1 MHTSAIQ
8 IERSGTLNLFNR
20 AGGVAMRLGV
30 KPWRLEPSRV
40 LEIAQKR
47 TGFAFE
53 GECFEEALNRLAES
67 LEGEAGLNT
76 FGRLA
81 LHQTLRRSAEA
92 RFLVEREIAKNPE
105 ILNERIEE
113 PVFVVG
119 MPRTGTT
126 TLQAL
131 LHEDSKH
138 RSPLS
143 WECLL
148 PYPAPTMET
157 YRANERIENTRKD
170 FAQLVKLVPDF
181 KKKHYMEAD
190 APQECLTITA
200 HNFTSFQF
208 TTQCYLPSYQEWFV
222 EDADQ
227 LENMRWHKRFL
238 QFLQSG
244 GIRGRRWLLKSPVH
258 MMRLKA
264 LFEVYPDARV
274 IMTHRS
280 PEDVVPST
288 TSLISSVRGLFSDEE
303 SANRTAN
310 EHLLLWADFF
320 NRFLTDRREINR
332 EHQFIDVR
340 FEEFVADQMRIVDR
354 IYSQFGWQ
362 LDGQSRTRMCDFLQT
377 EPKDKH
383 GKHEYSLEQMGLHRS
398 DVQRLYSNY
407 LDFLGQLNP
416 CSQQS

>member
-30 KPWRLEPSRV
+30 KPWRLEASRV

-181 KKKHYMEAD
+181 KKKHYMKAD
-190 APQECLTITA
+190 APQ
-200 HNFTSFQF
+200 
-208 TTQCYLPSYQEWFV
+208 
-222 EDADQ
+222 
-227 LENMRWHKRFL
+227 
-238 QFLQSG
+238 
-244 GIRGRRWLLKSPVH
+244 SP
-258 MMRLKA
+258 R
-264 LFEVYPDARV
+264 
-274 IMTHRS
+274 
-280 PEDVVPST
+280 T
-288 TSLISSVRGLFSDEE
+288 TSQAFSSPRNATFRAIRSGS
-303 SANRTAN
+303 
-310 EHLLLWADFF
+310 
-320 NRFLTDRREINR
+320 
-332 EHQFIDVR
+332 
-340 FEEFVADQMRIVDR
+340 
-354 IYSQFGWQ
+354 
-362 LDGQSRTRMCDFLQT
+362 SRTPINWKTCVGTSDFYNSCN
-377 EPKDKH
+377 PA
-383 GKHEYSLEQMGLHRS
+383 EYAVVAGCSSR
-398 DVQRLYSNY
+398 
-407 LDFLGQLNP
+407 P
-416 CSQQS
+416 CT